1 MTTDMDARGS
11 RGGDSRSTLAET
23 KAALRESEDRY
34 RNLVETISD
43 WVWEVDRNA
52 VYTFVSPR
60 IRDLLGYEPGE
71 ILGKTPFDLMPPDE
85 AHRVKEIFLPLA
97 ARREPFPSI
106 ENASLHKDGHLVILE
121 TSGTPFFDADGT
133 FLGYRGVDR
142 EIGAR
147 KRAEEEVRKSEEHL
161 LKVRKLE
168 ELGHLAGG
176 LAHHLNNLMTVVT
189 GYSELL
195 LTQVPEV
202 DPRHGAI
209 VKIRAAGER
218 AVELTRDLL
227 AFSRQQILRPQVVE
241 VNRFLSERSTT
252 LRDLAGRSVRF
263 TFSAGED
270 AGSIRVDPEPLHQAL
285 VHLVAN
291 ARDAMPGGGELTI
304 ATAAAE
310 LRGAIE
316 GIDVVPGR
324 YVLLTVQDSGSGI
337 DGETRARIFEP
348 FHSLKTGSEG
358 MGLPSIYGFVKQS
371 GGYIFVD
378 SSPGRGTT
386 FRIYFPRIV
395 RTGESDSPHGS
406 PFPVMP
412 DAE

>member
-1 MTTDMDARGS
+1 MTTDMDDRGS
-11 RGGDSRSTLAET
+11 RGDKSPKVLAET
-23 KAALRESEDRY
+23 NAALRESEERY
-34 RNLVETISD
+34 RTLVETVSD
-43 WVWEVDRNA
+43 WVWEVDTNA
-52 VYTFVSPR
+52 VYTFASPR

-85 AHRVKEIFLPLA
+85 AHRVKEIFLLLA

-395 RTGESDSPHGS
+395 RTGESDPPHGS

>member
-11 RGGDSRSTLAET
+11 RGGDSPGTLAET
-23 KAALRESEDRY
+23 IAALRESEDRY

-52 VYTFVSPR
+52 AYTFVSPR

-85 AHRVKEIFLPLA
+85 ALRVKEIFLPLA
-97 ARREPFPSI
+97 VRRAPFSGI
-106 ENASLHKDGHLVILE
+106 ENANLHKDGHLVILE

-147 KRAEEEVRKSEEHL
+147 KRAEEELRKSEEHL
-161 LKVRKLE
+161 LQVRKLKE
-168 ELGHLAGG
+168 IGHLAGG

-218 AVELTRDLL
+218 AAELTRELL

-285 VHLVAN
+285 VRLVAN
-291 ARDAMPGGGELTI
+291 SRDAMPGGGELTI
-304 ATAAAE
+304 STAAAE
-310 LRGAIE
+310 LKGAIE
-316 GIDVVPGR
+316 GIDVAPGR
-324 YVLLTVQDSGSGI
+324 YVLLAVRDIGSGI
-337 DGETRARIFEP
+337 DAETRARIFEP
-348 FHSLKTGSEG
+348 FHSLKSGSEG

-386 FRIYFPRIV
+386 FRIYFPRV
-395 RTGESDSPHGS
+395 AGTGNPESPAGS
-406 PFPVMP
+406 PLPGMP